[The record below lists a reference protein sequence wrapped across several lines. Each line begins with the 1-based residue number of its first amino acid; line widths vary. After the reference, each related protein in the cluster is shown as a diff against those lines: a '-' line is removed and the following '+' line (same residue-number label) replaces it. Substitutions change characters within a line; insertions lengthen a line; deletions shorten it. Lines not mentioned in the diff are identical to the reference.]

1 MNIYETTSTESADA
15 IVDLEDQTGE
25 TTLLKASY
33 NRHLLQRDAAVSQKV
48 NYGWTSLHNKDICI

>member
-1 MNIYETTSTESADA
+1 MNIYETTSMGYLSKKSADA

-48 NYGWTSLHNKDICI
+48 NYG